1 MIVSR
6 YPTSEATF
14 QVRKTEM
21 SADQIK
27 VVLKTHGLTN
37 KHKTKTQKE
46 RGEYI
51 NTLRMNLNR
60 MEGPYYLNLR

>member
-1 MIVSR
+1 
-6 YPTSEATF
+6 
-14 QVRKTEM
+14 M

-51 NTLRMNLNR
+51 NILRMNLNR
-60 MEGPYYLNLR
+60 ME